1 MDILAEARKVL
12 EIEATS
18 IKEVCDKLG
27 AAFEE
32 AIELLFGCRGKVVI
46 SGLGKSGLVGRKI
59 ASTLASTGTPA
70 VFLHPAEGAHGDL
83 GVLARGDVAVLIS
96 NSGETEELVKIISS
110 IKRVGIKIMALV
122 GNPESTLARDA
133 DIFIDV
139 GVSSEACPDNLVPT
153 ASTTALLSVGD
164 ALAVVLLKKRGFEKE
179 DFACLHP
186 GGAIGRRL
194 LLRVSDIMHAGE
206 ANPQVADSAKM
217 QAAIVEMT
225 SKGLGAVS
233 VVDEA
238 GVLKGVITDGD
249 LRRSLNHYGGGLLE
263 KPVIEVMTCEPVT
276 IKGDRLAVEAVQL
289 MENRPSQI
297 SVLPV
302 IDANRRVIG
311 LLRLHDLLQA
321 GVI

>member
-1 MDILAEARKVL
+1 VDILAEARKVL

-110 IKRVGIKIMALV
+110 IKRIGIKVLALV
-122 GNPESTLARDA
+122 GNPESTLARDS

-164 ALAVVLLKKRGFEKE
+164 ALAVVLLKKRGFDRE

-186 GGAIGRRL
+186 GGSIGRRL
-194 LLRVSDIMHAGE
+194 LLRVSDIMHSGE
-206 ANPQVADSAKM
+206 ANSLVTESANM

-233 VVDEA
+233 VVDDT
-238 GVLKGVITDGD
+238 GVLVGVITDGD
-249 LRRSLNHYGGGLLE
+249 LRRALARHGGKLLE
-263 KPVIEVMTCEPVT
+263 KPVIEVMTGDPVT
-276 IKGDRLAVEAVQL
+276 ITGDRLAVEAVQL

-302 IDANRRVIG
+302 IDANRRAVG
-311 LLRLHDLLQA
+311 LLRLHDLLQE

>member
-1 MDILAEARKVL
+1 VDILAEARKVL

-194 LLRVSDIMHAGE
+194 LLRVSDIMHTGE

>member
-1 MDILAEARKVL
+1 VDILAEARRVL
-12 EIEATS
+12 EIEADS
-18 IKEVCDKLG
+18 IKEVGAKLG
-27 AAFEE
+27 AAFEQ
-32 AIELLFGCRGKVVI
+32 AIELLLNCRGKVVI

-70 VFLHPAEGAHGDL
+70 VFLHPAEGVHGDL

-96 NSGETEELVKIISS
+96 NSGETEELVKIVSS
-110 IKRVGIKIMALV
+110 IKRTGIKILALT

-139 GVSSEACPDNLVPT
+139 GVSGEACPDNLAPT

-164 ALAVVLLKKRGFEKE
+164 ALAVVLLKKRGFERE

-186 GGAIGRRL
+186 GGVIGKRL
-194 LLRVSDIMHAGE
+194 LLRVSDIMHIGE
-206 ANPQVADSAKM
+206 ANPLVPDDANM

-225 SKGLGAVS
+225 GKGLGAVS
-233 VVDEA
+233 VVDRA
-238 GVLKGVITDGD
+238 GVLSGVITDGD
-249 LRRSLNHYGGGLLE
+249 LRRALARHGGDLLE
-263 KPVIEVMTCEPVT
+263 KPVIEVMTSEPVT
-276 IKGDRLAVEAVQL
+276 IKGDRLAVEAVRL
-289 MENRPSQI
+289 MEDRPSQI

-302 IDANRRVIG
+302 IDAERRAVG